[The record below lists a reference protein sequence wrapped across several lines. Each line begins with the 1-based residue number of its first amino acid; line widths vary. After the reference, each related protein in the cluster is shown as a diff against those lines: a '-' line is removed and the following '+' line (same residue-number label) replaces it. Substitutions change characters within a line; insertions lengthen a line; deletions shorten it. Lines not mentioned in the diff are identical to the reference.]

1 MSSLLRS
8 RSEDFFCLNDG
19 SAPEISVTT
28 RTSAVLDFLNRYY
41 PIPAPWEKRDGV
53 VETDESAT
61 PESESASS

>member
-41 PIPAPWEKRDGV
+41 PIPAPWEKRTG
-53 VETDESAT
+53 TDEADESVT
-61 PESESASS
+61 P